1 MRRSLVKTF
10 CAFPLAALMI
20 AMVPT
25 LTGAASALDDGIA
38 SYRHGNFAASA
49 QTLQP
54 LAQQGN
60 ATAQYLLSCQM
71 INGIGI
77 EADQKA
83 GWTMLESA
91 ANGGNADAQILLA
104 RRMEALNAPHDDI
117 RALYEQ
123 AAAQNHS
130 QALLWLALD
139 DIAQNDRPSAKTHL
153 ETAWQGGDP
162 RAATLLAI
170 QFSAEIDAPEKL
182 LRSAAQKGEMR
193 AAAHLADHA
202 QQAENRVESVGW
214 CAIASGLPGH
224 AANVNWA
231 DIGVAIE
238 KTCARY
244 DEDLPPAARAQNRN
258 NVDEFLSGFFREYKP
273 WTPWRPCT
281 VR

>member
-1 MRRSLVKTF
+1 MNTSLLKTLGSLTF
-10 CAFPLAALMI
+10 TALILACLPGSA
-20 AMVPT
+20 
-25 LTGAASALDDGIA
+25 GAASALDDGIA
-38 SYRHGNFAASA
+38 SYRRGNFAASA

-60 ATAQYLLSCQM
+60 ATAKYLLSCQM

-91 ANGGNADAQILLA
+91 ANSGNADAQILLA

-123 AAAQNHS
+123 AATQNHS

-139 DIAQNDRPSAKTHL
+139 EIAQDDRPAAKAHL
-153 ETAWQGGDP
+153 QTAWHGGDP
-162 RAATLLAI
+162 RAATLLAT
-170 QFSAEIDAPEKL
+170 QFAAEIDNPDKL
-182 LRSAAQKGEMR
+182 LQAAAQKGEMR
-193 AAAHLADHA
+193 AAAHLADRA
-202 QQAENRVESVGW
+202 QQAENYVKSVGW

-244 DEDLPPAARAQNRN
+244 DEDLQPAARAQNRN
-258 NVDEFLSGFFREYKP
+258 NVDEFLAGFFREYEP